1 MTITEDSIGIA
12 LRDAQAKDEKIK
24 AIKQVLSDEQR
35 TYDDYFLKSG
45 MLYKLVQDEELIVV
59 PTDMQKQIISRAHDR
74 ANEVITKLSNQS
86 IIFGNPAFIISD
98 RGSAFTSQD
107 FVKYCDDEGIQLV
120 KTTTGLPRV
129 NGQVERLN
137 AIIISVLSKLSID
150 DPTKWYKH
158 VGRVQQAVNS
168 TFTRSIDTTPFE
180 MLVGVKMR
188 TKEHLEIR
196 DLINKEAVRV
206 FNDERSDLR
215 AKAKAQI
222 VKLQSENKMTYNLRR
237 KPARRYDVGDLVA
250 IKRTQSVKFLLG

>member
-74 ANEVITKLSNQS
+74 
-86 IIFGNPAFIISD
+86 
-98 RGSAFTSQD
+98 
-107 FVKYCDDEGIQLV
+107 
-120 KTTTGLPRV
+120 
-129 NGQVERLN
+129 
-137 AIIISVLSKLSID
+137 VLSKLSID

-168 TFTRSIDTTPFE
+168 TITRSIDTTPFE

-188 TKEHLEIR
+188 TKEDLEIR

-215 AKAKAQI
+215 AKDKAQI

-250 IKRTQSVKFLLG
+250 IKRTQFGSGLKLKAKFLGPYQVVKVKHNNSYDVQKVGNSDGPKNTTTCAEYMKPWSIGGDDDDDDDAFGPNA

>member
-74 ANEVITKLSNQS
+74 GHFAAKKTK
-86 IIFGNPAFIISD
+86 
-98 RGSAFTSQD
+98 
-107 FVKYCDDEGIQLV
+107 E
-120 KTTTGLPRV
+120 
-129 NGQVERLN
+129 
-137 AIIISVLSKLSID
+137 
-150 DPTKWYKH
+150 
-158 VGRVQQAVNS
+158 
-168 TFTRSIDTTPFE
+168 SIDTTPFE

-188 TKEHLEIR
+188 TKEDLEIR

-250 IKRTQSVKFLLG
+250 IKRTQFGSGLKLKAKFLGPYQVVKVKHNNSYDVQKVGNSDGPKNTTTCAEYMKPWSIGGDDDDDDDAFGPNA